1 MDARVAIPETSGQRI
16 CSVTAVS
23 ELLVKGLCV
32 ARGALSASG
41 STAGWSLCLAS
52 ARAGVVS
59 PGVREPRANT
69 HRGIWLPSGKIQTP
83 RDLVHRSRRH
93 FVTARPALGASG
105 SNTGN
110 SRRIQL
116 SACCGHF
123 RAWAPDQSPASDVAF
138 LRHLSRKPAP
148 HLHVEVSARSRSRAC
163 VGPNSRHPW
172 IGVLFSTAAMCAAV
186 VWMLQGWLPPSWAL
200 LGGALVMLRLGIF
213 GYWINSY
220 WGGAVAALGGALVV
234 GALPRVLRFR
244 RPRDAMILGL
254 GVAILANSRPFEGLV
269 LCLPVAAVLVGWF
282 FRSQTPS
289 WRETLPRAVAPL
301 CLVLLLCGIFMGYY
315 NWRGTGSPFLFP
327 YTVNDQTY
335 ANTPALLWEKS
346 PVPVHYQNPQFEA
359 FYNGSPHDIWQKGR
373 PANFRGVVRILVRDA
388 GRFVRFFLW
397 PELCVPLLA
406 FFWVLRDRRVRF
418 LVVQAALCFVGFLL
432 VAWFLPH
439 YAAPV
444 LATAF
449 ALTTQGIR
457 HLRKWQY
464 RGRPV
469 GIGLSRAVVLSAI
482 VLAPWHAVNLPK
494 PHLAAR
500 AQVAAQLR
508 EMPGQQLVI
517 VRYSA
522 QHDPNAE
529 WVYNRAGIDRAKIV
543 WARDIPGVS
552 LSPLLCYF
560 HDRHVWLIDADSSS
574 PKPLP
579 YPGHP

>member
-1 MDARVAIPETSGQRI
+1 MWLVERYLPLDQLLAGLFVLLLLALAWCRPEFGGRALAPLEIFGSRLARFKRRAVLSIAAAAILLRLSLLWAIPVPTPAIHDEFSY
-16 CSVTAVS
+16 
-23 ELLVKGLCV
+23 LLAADTFAHGRL
-32 ARGALSASG
+32 
-41 STAGWSLCLAS
+41 TN
-52 ARAGVVS
+52 
-59 PGVREPRANT
+59 PP
-69 HRGIWLPSGKIQTP
+69 HPMWLYFDTFHVNQHPAYMSKYPPAQGTV
-83 RDLVHRSRRH
+83 L
-93 FVTARPALGASG
+93 ALGQIL
-105 SNTGN
+105 GN
-110 SRRIQL
+110 
-116 SACCGHF
+116 
-123 RAWAPDQSPASDVAF
+123 
-138 LRHLSRKPAP
+138 
-148 HLHVEVSARSRSRAC
+148 
-163 VGPNSRHPW
+163 PW
-172 IGVLFSTAAMCAAV
+172 IGVLLSTAAMCAAV

-200 LGGALVMLRLGIF
+200 LGGVLVLLRFAIF

-220 WGGAVAALGGALVV
+220 WGGAIAAVGGALVV
-234 GALPRVLRFR
+234 GALPRILRSR
-244 RPRDAMILGL
+244 RPRDAIILGF

-269 LCLPVAAVLVGWF
+269 LCLPVAAVLLGWF

-289 WRETLPRAVAPL
+289 WRETLPRVVAPL

-315 NWRGTGSPFLFP
+315 NWRGTGNPFLFP
-327 YTVNDQTY
+327 YTVNDRTY
-335 ANTPALLWEKS
+335 AAPSALLWDKT
-346 PVPVHYQNPQFEA
+346 PTPIHYQNPQFEA
-359 FYNGSPHDIWQKGR
+359 FYNGWYRTCWWAEGR
-373 PANFRGVVRILVRDA
+373 ADSIGHAARILALDA
-388 GRFVRFFLW
+388 GRFIRFFMW

-469 GIGLSRAVVLSAI
+469 GIGFSRAIVLSAI

-494 PHLAAR
+494 PHVAAR

-522 QHDPNAE
+522 QHDPSAE
-529 WVYNRAGIDRAKIV
+529 WVYNRANIDRAKIV

-552 LSPLLCYF
+552 LSPLLRYF
-560 HDRHVWLIDADSSS
+560 HDRHVWLIDADSSF
-574 PKPLP
+574 PKPIP
-579 YPGHP
+579 YPGQP